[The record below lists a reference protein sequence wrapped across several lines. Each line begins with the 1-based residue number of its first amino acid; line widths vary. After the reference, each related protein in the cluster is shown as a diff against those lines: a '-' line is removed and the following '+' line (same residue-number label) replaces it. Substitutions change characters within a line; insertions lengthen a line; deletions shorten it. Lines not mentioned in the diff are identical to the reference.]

1 MPTNGGARL
10 SDFTAQRLFGEA
22 PAGSWHEDFLE
33 RARLERERGDDAA
46 SRGALAGYLVARLV
60 ERSLDGVESDEE
72 RQAYAWQLDSAR
84 RYVAELDKRRP
95 ETRHLEGI
103 VESIRSSQGASSKGV
118 RLALNAFAYFLENEG
133 RLAEALD
140 MLGLAARTHRAAMP
154 AGEFT
159 AVALFAGRLNRLQAR
174 FDAATAAYA
183 AAEEGAL
190 VALDANSRLIS
201 WLGRAHVARAQGNLP
216 VARTTV
222 EGVIAEAR
230 AQGLTDV
237 LSRAYADLGH
247 VLAAMGDRLEALKA
261 TYEAFRLTHD
271 PITRMRNLG
280 DLGVELS
287 ELGFYDTARTA
298 FELVVTSNA
307 SFIVKTNAQL
317 ELMDLESTA
326 GNRVAFERHRT
337 ELRDAAP
344 RMPPSMEIDFRY
356 KTGIGL
362 ARFGQLGRAREA
374 WADGMRL
381 AEAHRLNEWYFRLER
396 MAANLDGCDAPLR
409 QPEPAMSPTAIADL
423 TAGLRAYAEAAP
435 A

>member
-1 MPTNGGARL
+1 M

-140 MLGLAARTHRAAMP
+140 VLGLAARTHRAAMP
-154 AGEFT
+154 AGDFT

-190 VALDANSRLIS
+190 VVSDANSRLIS
-201 WLGRAHVARAQGNLP
+201 RLGRAQVLRAQGNLP
-216 VARTTV
+216 LARVTV
-222 EGVIAEAR
+222 EDVVAEAR
-230 AQGLTDV
+230 ASDLTEV
-237 LSRAYADLGH
+237 LSRAYTD
-247 VLAAMGDRLEALKA
+247 LAAILALQGHRIEALTA
-261 TYEAFRLTHD
+261 NYEAFRLAHD
-271 PITRMRNLG
+271 PVSRMRILG
-280 DLGVELS
+280 DLGVKLS
-287 ELGFYDTARTA
+287 ELGYSDMARIA
-298 FELVVTSNA
+298 FEIVVGSNA
-307 SFIVKTNAQL
+307 SFIVVTNARL
-317 ELMDLESTA
+317 ELMELESA
-326 GNRVAFERHRT
+326 VGNRVAFERHRT

-344 RMPPSMEIDFRY
+344 RMPPSMAIDFRY
-356 KTGIGL
+356 KTGVGL
-362 ARFGQLGRAREA
+362 ARFGQHARAREA
-374 WADGMRL
+374 WAEGMRL
-381 AEAHRLNEWYFRLER
+381 AEAHGLNEWYFRLER
-396 MAANLDGCDAPLR
+396 MALNLDDCAAVPR
-409 QPEPAMSPTAIADL
+409 PEFVPAVPPAAIADMA
-423 TAGLRAYAEAAP
+423 AGLQAYAEAAP

>member
-1 MPTNGGARL
+1 M

-140 MLGLAARTHRAAMP
+140 VLGLAARTHRAAMP
-154 AGEFT
+154 AGDFT

-190 VALDANSRLIS
+190 VVSDPNSRLIS
-201 WLGRAHVARAQGNLP
+201 RLGRAQVLRAQGNLP
-216 VARTTV
+216 LARVTV
-222 EGVIAEAR
+222 EDVVAEAR
-230 AQGLTDV
+230 ASDLTEV
-237 LSRAYADLGH
+237 LSRAYTD
-247 VLAAMGDRLEALKA
+247 LAAILALQGHRIEALTA
-261 TYEAFRLTHD
+261 NYEAFRLAHD
-271 PITRMRNLG
+271 PVSRMRILG
-280 DLGVELS
+280 DLGVKLS
-287 ELGFYDTARTA
+287 ELGYSDMARIA
-298 FELVVTSNA
+298 FEIVVGSNA
-307 SFIVKTNAQL
+307 SFIVVTNARL
-317 ELMDLESTA
+317 ELMELESA
-326 GNRVAFERHRT
+326 VGNRVAFERHRT

-344 RMPPSMEIDFRY
+344 RMPPSMAIDFRY

-374 WADGMRL
+374 WADGMQL

-396 MAANLDGCDAPLR
+396 MSLNLEGCGAAQPPLV
-409 QPEPAMSPTAIADL
+409 EPAVPSAAIADL
-423 TAGLRAYAEAAP
+423 AAGLQAYAEAAP